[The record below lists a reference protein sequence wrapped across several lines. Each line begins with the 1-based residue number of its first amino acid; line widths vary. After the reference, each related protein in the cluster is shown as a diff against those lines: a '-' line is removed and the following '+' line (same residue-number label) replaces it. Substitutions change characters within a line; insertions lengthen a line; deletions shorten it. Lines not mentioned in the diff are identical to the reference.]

1 MADPVLILLRLTI
14 VRCAREVMQN
24 GKCSNVDPEFQ
35 TIWEQTSIPVV
46 IRKSGPGPVLA
57 RLPYAIDNRSW
68 LQAGRRTKPKWNK
81 EHKRW
86 EIPKAWFENLISTS
100 LKRYGQIYVAQLY
113 QEQQKCAPA
122 CWNAAGFHCE
132 CSCMGEHHG
141 TGQPDA
147 NWHEV
152 SETFGFRLE
161 EKRYACR
168 LITRKNDVACS

>member
-1 MADPVLILLRLTI
+1 MANPGTSTPSF
-14 VRCAREVMQN
+14 
-24 GKCSNVDPEFQ
+24 K

-81 EHKRW
+81 EQKRW

-100 LKRYGQIYVAQLY
+100 LKRYGRIYVAQLY

-152 SETFGFRLE
+152 SETFAFRWE